1 MVYLPACTEGAGV
14 AVYPWH
20 ILLTTL
26 IYKKCMY
33 ILHLHTYTHTYNICH
48 IYIIQLRR
56 SVRSCSQTI
65 PEALAKFWRAAG
77 PKVKAFAYMV
87 RKLRSIAF
95 QRCIWRGGLPL
106 VEMAENKD
114 FLQKKA
120 WKTGFLR
127 DTNRDQLTL
136 ERAGA
141 QNLKNN
147 ATLDIFY
154 EKYGP

>member
-1 MVYLPACTEGAGV
+1 MATQNSWNGHGHGHQQKKPHPNQIKLIWLVERRREV
-14 AVYPWH
+14 
-20 ILLTTL
+20 ILGCIGSLG
-26 IYKKCMY
+26 
-33 ILHLHTYTHTYNICH
+33 
-48 IYIIQLRR
+48 R

-65 PEALAKFWRAAG
+65 PEALAKIWRAAG
-77 PKVKAFAYMV
+77 SKVRAFSYMV

-106 VEMAENKD
+106 VEMAENED

-141 QNLKNN
+141 QNFKNN
-147 ATLDIFY
+147 ATLDIFH